1 MLEVDL
7 HTQGE
12 AVAGIELPLVVVTE
26 PVVPGSP
33 GDGANWREIR
43 RVRLSVELVEKIGCH
58 GGERYFAEAEIR
70 FPRTSTGSVRCTFSL
85 PMSSIRSGSS

>member
-7 HTQGE
+7 HAEGE
-12 AVAGIELPLVVVTE
+12 AVAGIELPLVVVAE
-26 PVVPGSP
+26 PMALRAA
-33 GDGANWREIR
+33 GDGADWREIR

-58 GGERYFAEAEIR
+58 GFGRYFAEAEIR
-70 FPRTSTGSVRCTFSL
+70 FPRTSTGSVRCTLSL